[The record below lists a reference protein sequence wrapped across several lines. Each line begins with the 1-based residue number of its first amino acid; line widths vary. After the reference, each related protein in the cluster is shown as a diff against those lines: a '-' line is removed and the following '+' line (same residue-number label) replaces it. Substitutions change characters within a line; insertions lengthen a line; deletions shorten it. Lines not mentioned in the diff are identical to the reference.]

1 MGELL
6 PDLIHSELN
15 FKNGFYIEAGANDG
29 IRQSNTLYLEK
40 NLGWKGI
47 LIEPNI
53 KKMELCK
60 KHRSSLNI
68 FHSCAISPDE
78 TINCMTG
85 NFNEDCGG
93 ESLMACS
100 SSLLE
105 LDYYD
110 EIVKNEIIQ
119 KIKTR
124 EQISVS
130 AKTLNS
136 ILKENNIIHVDFLSL
151 DLEGYEFEA
160 LKNFNFNEFNINYIL
175 IETSSRPLYQEIIH
189 SFMKSKGYIYYDKI
203 SNNDDLFKNENCLY

>member
-6 PDLIHSELN
+6 PDLIHSDLN

-53 KKMELCK
+53 KKMLTCK
-60 KHRSSLNI
+60 YYRDPSNFFYNCALSS
-68 FHSCAISPDE
+68 DE
-78 TINCMTG
+78 TIDSISG
-85 NFNEDCGG
+85 NFNEDCSG

-100 SSLLE
+100 SALLS

-110 EIVKNEIIQ
+110 EIFKNEIKQ

-124 EQISVS
+124 EQILVP

-151 DLEGYEFEA
+151 DLEGYELEA

-175 IETSSRPLYQEIIH
+175 IETAARPLYKESVY
-189 SFMKSKGYIYYDKI
+189 SFMKSKGYIYYEKI
-203 SNNDDLFKNENCLY
+203 SNNDDLFKKETI